1 MRIRDWSS
9 GVCSSDLGPV
19 SIGFHLALEL
29 GLDRQRQ
36 VEAPADPL
44 VLAARKID
52 RAGID
57 ADQFTRAVAD
67 ESVGERRFARRRS
80 CGETRD
86 IVVGDR
92 KRTRLTPV
100 TNTHLVCRLLLA
112 TKTTK

>member
-52 RAGID
+52 RAGIN
-57 ADQFTRAVAD
+57 ADQFTRAVSD
-67 ESVGERRFARRRS
+67 ESVGERRFDRRRR
-80 CGETRD
+80 CGETPDFVLGAAVD
-86 IVVGDR
+86 IILSQIEIV
-92 KRTRLTPV
+92 TPPRLSV
-100 TNTHLVCRLLLA
+100 SARLSP
-112 TKTTK
+112 

>member
-1 MRIRDWSS
+1 MLTDTLFPYTTLCRSH
-9 GVCSSDLGPV
+9 V

-44 VLAARKID
+44 GLAARKVD

-57 ADQFTRAVAD
+57 ADQFTRAGAD
-67 ESVGERRFARRRS
+67 ESVGERRFDRRRR

-86 IVVGDR
+86 IVVGAAVDR
-92 KRTRLTPV
+92 KSV
-100 TNTHLVCRLLLA
+100 V
-112 TKTTK
+112 